1 MIRFECDYTQGAHP
15 LIMER
20 LLETNLEQT
29 CGYGEDDYCK
39 HAAELIK
46 EACANDNIDVHFLV
60 GGTQTNATVISS
72 VLKGYQGA
80 VCADTG
86 HINVHET
93 GAVEATGHK
102 VLALPN
108 IDGKINAKMVEDYV
122 SGHYN
127 DVTASHMVQPGMV
140 YISLPTESGTMYSK
154 KEIMDIFDVC
164 RKYDMCFFIDGARL
178 GYGLTSEIN
187 DISLNDLCKY
197 SDIFYIGGTKV
208 GALFGEAV
216 IISNDAYKKDFRYN
230 IKRHGGLLAKGR
242 LLGIQFETLF
252 TDDLYFRISKN
263 AIDMA
268 MKLKKA
274 FTDMGY
280 ELFADSYTNQQFVY
294 LDDSKAEQL
303 SKKYTFSLWGEYNGK
318 KAYRFCTS
326 WATTNTQIEQL
337 INDLK
342 GAVTRND

>member
-342 GAVTRND
+342 RL

>member
-46 EACANDNIDVHFLV
+46 EACANVNIDVHFLV

-342 GAVTRND
+342 

>member
-230 IKRHGGLLAKGR
+230 IKRHGCLLAKGR

-303 SKKYTFSLWGEYNGK
+303 SKKYTLSLWGEYNGK

-342 GAVTRND
+342 

>member
-127 DVTASHMVQPGMV
+127 DVTASH
-140 YISLPTESGTMYSK
+140 TESGTMYSK

-342 GAVTRND
+342 

>member
-342 GAVTRND
+342 EL

>member
-197 SDIFYIGGTKV
+197 SDIFYIGGNKV

-342 GAVTRND
+342 

>member
-342 GAVTRND
+342 

>member
-268 MKLKKA
+268 MKLNKA

-342 GAVTRND
+342 